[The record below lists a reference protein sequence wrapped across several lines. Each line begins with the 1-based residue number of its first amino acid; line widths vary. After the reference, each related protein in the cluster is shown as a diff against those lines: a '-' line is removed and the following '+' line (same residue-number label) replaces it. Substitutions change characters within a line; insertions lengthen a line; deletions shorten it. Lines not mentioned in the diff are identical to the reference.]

1 MIQHYF
7 EQIRACVD
15 LYAATDFVLS
25 ASVNCEVR
33 PGAQGYLNGAVIF
46 VDGSVL
52 HFTEFLDEVHKQ
64 VEKVMY
70 TYHYQDSDRQLVF
83 RYDNARHRPPLP
95 LREHKHT
102 PEQTMVSP
110 APLLAEV
117 LAEIMR
123 YQGKF
128 GL

>member
-1 MIQHYF
+1 
-7 EQIRACVD
+7 
-15 LYAATDFVLS
+15 
-25 ASVNCEVR
+25 VNCEVR

-52 HFTEFLDEVHKQ
+52 HFTEFLDEVRGQ

-70 TYHYQDSDRQLVF
+70 TCHDQDSNQQLVF
-83 RYDNARHRPPLP
+83 RYDNARHRPSLP
-95 LREHKHT
+95 LHEHKHM
-102 PEQTMVSP
+102 PEQAVAAP

-123 YQGKF
+123 YQGEF
-128 GL
+128 AL

>member
-1 MIQHYF
+1 MIQRYF

-25 ASVNCEVR
+25 ASVNCEMR
-33 PGAQGYLNGAVIF
+33 PGAQGYLSGAVMF
-46 VDGSVL
+46 VDGSIL
-52 HFTEFLDEVHKQ
+52 HFTEFLDEVRGQ

-70 TYHYQDSDRQLVF
+70 TYHYQDVDHQLIF

-95 LREHKHT
+95 MREHKHR
-102 PEQTMVSP
+102 PEQVIASP

-117 LAEIMR
+117 LAEVMR
-123 YQGKF
+123 YQGRF
-128 GL
+128 VL

>member
-7 EQIRACVD
+7 EQVRACVD

-52 HFTEFLDEVHKQ
+52 HFTEFLDEVRGQ

-70 TYHYQDSDRQLVF
+70 TCHDQDSNQQLVF
-83 RYDNARHRPPLP
+83 RYDNARHRPSLP
-95 LREHKHT
+95 LREHKRM
-102 PEQTMVSP
+102 PEQAVAAP

-123 YQGKF
+123 YQGEF
-128 GL
+128 AL

>member
-1 MIQHYF
+1 
-7 EQIRACVD
+7 
-15 LYAATDFVLS
+15 
-25 ASVNCEVR
+25 
-33 PGAQGYLNGAVIF
+33 
-46 VDGSVL
+46 L
-52 HFTEFLDEVHKQ
+52 HFTEFLDEVYKQ

-70 TYHYQDSDRQLVF
+70 TYHYQDSNRQLVF

-102 PEQTMVSP
+102 PEQTAVSP

>member
-1 MIQHYF
+1 M
-7 EQIRACVD
+7 
-15 LYAATDFVLS
+15 
-25 ASVNCEVR
+25 R

-52 HFTEFLDEVHKQ
+52 HFTEFLDEAYEQ

-70 TYHYQDSDRQLVF
+70 TYHYQDTHQQLVF
-83 RYDNARHRPPLP
+83 RYDNACHRPLLP
-95 LREHKHT
+95 LREHKHI
-102 PEQTMVSP
+102 PEQIVASP

-117 LAEIMR
+117 LAEIIR